1 MMIGEKDRA
10 LVMPQTH
17 SVKFTY
23 EDYQLFPDDGK
34 RHEIIEGDHY
44 VTPSPRT
51 RHQVVSG
58 NLHLVLGSFVRKHSL
73 GRVFSAPF
81 DVVLS
86 DQDIVQPDLLFVSSE
101 HSDVITEKNIR
112 GRPDLVIEILSETT
126 RKTDEIIKRKLYE
139 RFGVREYWIV
149 DPELEVVRVHRR
161 TEKGFA
167 PAAELAQ
174 ERGDSLSTTLLPG
187 LTIPLSEIF
196 A

>member
-1 MMIGEKDRA
+1 MS
-10 LVMPQTH
+10 QTH

-44 VTPSPRT
+44 MTPSPRT

-58 NLHLVLGSFVRKHSL
+58 NLHLILGSFIRQHRL
-73 GRVFSAPF
+73 GQVFSAPF

-112 GRPDLVIEILSETT
+112 GRPDLVIEILSAST
-126 RKTDEIIKRKLYE
+126 RKTDEIVKRKLYE

-149 DPELEVVRVHRR
+149 DPELETVKVHR
-161 TEKGFA
+161 TAEKGFGRV
-167 PAAELAQ
+167 AELSQ
-174 ERGDSLSTTLLPG
+174 EGRDSLSTPLLPG